1 MSLPRDPS
9 AELGL
14 AGETLADAVGT
25 KREAIE
31 RGSTFGRYVV
41 LEPIG
46 RGGMSAV
53 YAAYDPELDRKVALK
68 VLQTSIGHPE
78 AHERER
84 ARLLREAQ
92 AMARLTHSNVV
103 TVYDAGSIGDQ
114 VFIAMQFVDGTTLT
128 QWLARP
134 RPWSEIVEFFVYA
147 ARGLAAAHDAGLV
160 HRDFKP
166 DNVLVDRDGR
176 VRVTDFG
183 LARPTGDSTAERLR
197 ATPLTASGRLDR
209 AVTLAGAIVG
219 TPAYMSPEQHLADAI
234 DARSDQ
240 FSLCVALWEALAGE
254 RPFAGAT
261 VGELAFAVT
270 RGQRR
275 PFPRDSKVPQRIRRA
290 LERGL
295 ARTPKDRF
303 VTLHEFIAQLAPPR
317 RRRPLVMAAAAIG
330 LLGAG
335 AIASRLTDDDD
346 AIAPPDPCAG
356 AGSDLD
362 AIWSPSIRE
371 ALGAR
376 LARDTEIE
384 AGARDRALAHLDAF
398 ADDYRTAAA
407 RACVAYRDGRE
418 SDAAFDARTACLE
431 RRRLD
436 LRTRVTNLQQTEAM
450 AAADALAAIYDLVN
464 PAECDETERLVA
476 SRLLPDDPELRAAV
490 LVVEAEYLALD
501 SERSRADWLARAR
514 ELLARAEML
523 GWPPLQGNV
532 EIMLAQTLLDRGE
545 IDEAERLL
553 HRAAMHHAQ
562 GHDDEGRLAAWTDLA
577 YTLGVVQTRV
587 LEARQL
593 AEVVET
599 ELARVGKVPRATQYL
614 ATLGA
619 VHQSGNDRVR
629 ARETYARALAVLDES
644 PGSFPNRRAVILN
657 NLGAMALVEG
667 DAAVARKEFE
677 AALALAR
684 EIYGDEHPRLS
695 DNYVNICESFI
706 MQGDFVPA
714 EAPCRRAL
722 ALVERPGINDLPAM
736 ARALHSVAMLE
747 LLTKGPPVARP
758 RALEASSRLRA
769 AFGEGSFAD
778 AAGEQ
783 LLAQVELYDGQSEQ
797 ARVHAHRALDI
808 ITNLGPSHHAE
819 RQRPLWLLGVIAF
832 NENDFAGALQLCDD
846 ALAAHAE
853 GGDEFDPTLLEPLA
867 CRGAALVRLGR
878 THDAIAPL
886 ERALVI
892 HAARGGDP
900 LAIAHAEFALA
911 QILVAPD
918 QDPPR
923 ARALVT
929 AAIARLEPTRGRAHG
944 FEKRLRAWLEEHRG

>member
-1 MSLPRDPS
+1 MSQPRDPS

-31 RGSTFGRYVV
+31 RGATFGRYVV

-92 AMARLTHSNVV
+92 AMARLTHPNVV
-103 TVYDAGSIGDQ
+103 TVFDAGSIGDQ

-128 QWLARP
+128 QWLQRP
-134 RPWSEIVEFFVYA
+134 RPWSEVVEFFVYA

-183 LARPTGDSTAERLR
+183 LARPSGDTTAERLR

-219 TPAYMSPEQHLADAI
+219 TPAYMSPEQHLAHPV

-240 FSLCVALWEALAGE
+240 FSLCVALWEALVGE

-275 PFPRDSKVPQRIRRA
+275 AFPRESKVPQRVRRA

-295 ARTPKDRF
+295 ARAPAERF
-303 VTLHEFIAQLAPPR
+303 ASLHELIAQLVPPR
-317 RRRPLVMAAAAIG
+317 RRRPLLMATAAIG

-335 AIASRLTDDDD
+335 ALASRLTGSD
-346 AIAPPDPCAG
+346 AVAAPDPCAG
-356 AGSDLD
+356 AGTDVD
-362 AIWSPSIRE
+362 AIWNPTVRASVDE
-371 ALGAR
+371 ALAR
-376 LARDTEIE
+376 SSSVE
-384 AGARDRALAHLDAF
+384 AGARDRALAHIDTF
-398 ADDYRTAAA
+398 AEDFRNAAS
-407 RACVAYRDGRE
+407 RACIAYRDGRE

-436 LRTRVTNLQQTEAM
+436 LRSRVGTLQQAQGME
-450 AAADALAAIYDLVN
+450 AADALAAIYDLIN

-476 SRLLPDDPELRAAV
+476 ARTLPDDPELRAAV
-490 LVVEAEYLALD
+490 LAVEAEYIALD
-501 SERSRADWLARAR
+501 SERGRTDWVARTR
-514 ELLARAEML
+514 ELLVRTELL
-523 GWPPLQGNV
+523 GWTPLQGNV
-532 EIMLAQTLLDRGE
+532 ETLLAEALLDRGE
-545 IDEAERLL
+545 IEESEQLL
-553 HRAAMHHAQ
+553 RRAAMHHAQ
-562 GHDDEGRLAAWTDLA
+562 GHDDEGRLAAWVDLA
-577 YTLGVVQTRV
+577 YAIGVLQTRV

-593 AEVVET
+593 ADVVET
-599 ELARVGKVPRATQYL
+599 ELARLGRIPRASQFM

-619 VHQSGNDRVR
+619 VRQSANDRVR
-629 ARETYARALAVLDES
+629 ARETYARALAMLDES

-667 DAAVARKEFE
+667 DAVVARKEFE

-684 EIYGDEHPRLS
+684 EIYGDDHPRLS

-706 MQGDFVPA
+706 LQGQLLAAD
-714 EAPCRRAL
+714 APCRRAL
-722 ALVERPGINDLPAM
+722 ALAERPGNTDLPAI
-736 ARALHSVAMLE
+736 ARALHSLAMLE
-747 LLTKGPPVARP
+747 LLSKGPPVARP
-758 RALEASSRLRA
+758 RALEATSRLRA
-769 AFGEGSFAD
+769 AFGEGSYAD
-778 AAGEQ
+778 AAGEE
-783 LLAQVELYDGQSEQ
+783 LLAQVELYDGRPEQ
-797 ARVHAHRALDI
+797 ARVHARRALDI
-808 ITNLGPSHHAE
+808 IDSLGASLHAL
-819 RQRPLWLLGVIAF
+819 RLRPLWLLGVIAF
-832 NENDFAGALQLCDD
+832 NEDDFAGALQLCDD
-846 ALAAHAE
+846 ALAAHTE
-853 GGDEFDPTLLEPLA
+853 GGDEFDPALLEPLA
-867 CRGAALVRLGR
+867 CRGASLVRLGR
-878 THDAIAPL
+878 MPDAIAPL

-892 HAARGGDP
+892 QGARGGDP

-911 QILVAPD
+911 QILIAPD

-929 AAIARLEPTRGRAHG
+929 AAVERLEPVRGRAGG